1 MSPAVPAIA
10 YLSAVLTGCLFLLGV
25 ALIRE
30 YCRVDY
36 RPLHALI
43 GLILGVSFWWSLMA
57 TMKFATPSLSLK
69 VFFYRLEMVAWV
81 GVPIL
86 TTAFALISIH
96 YSDATSRRL
105 IRALFGFIAVCY
117 LVSILVPQSV
127 LFSTPR
133 LVIAGTSVS
142 LEHDVSVA
150 LSISTGVA
158 WTIALAGIGTVL
170 YRILRGWPVSPVVV
184 AVVAIPLFPGVVAT
198 LKLFSIY
205 PVGGDGFNIAPVMNS
220 LAVTMFA
227 VIAYQSGVQTVIP
240 DSRHAAIETVD
251 EGYLLANATGRV
263 LDANDAARRLTDV
276 SVGEQVPTWLGALSG
291 DRTGEQ
297 SARTPT
303 GREVNVQRNAVG
315 GFETGPEVFLIRD
328 RTEHLQRM
336 RTLESRDFLIAGL
349 PVGVFR
355 VNDGA
360 SPRVVYANQRLAD
373 MFGFS
378 DADAVSGRRVSQVFG
393 SRHVIDDES
402 IRSTAADPR
411 QVEHE
416 FFPSNSDPF
425 WGLVS
430 VYPSSAGETD
440 IIEGVVVDISAE
452 KRTEALLADTLT
464 DTARDRD
471 LIEQLWK
478 LLMSFNGFDDFADAA
493 LSVVAT
499 TGMTEAACVVRPES
513 VHDAGIEPVATEGSV
528 QLPQNIVSEATERA
542 YAEETQ
548 HTTEFEDEGSSYDL
562 IATPVVTEQVVD
574 SVFIAV
580 SSSPANDRLPALAD
594 DIATALAYKRTLSH
608 REQTAGDNRFVEL
621 QLAVPN
627 GLHPLSGFVKAA
639 EAATTPLSFNVTR
652 VDDGMTWLL
661 TRGDRDVC
669 EGLTA
674 AADADEASDS
684 APVTA
689 ITDDQCRCQIGVDT
703 ANVHHRL
710 SVEDVTVVGIS
721 ADAWTVEY
729 SVHLPPGV
737 DVSGVMDIFRT
748 RWPATRLQSRQ
759 AVEPEPVT
767 PRIFNELDGR
777 QREAVEVATRMG
789 FFARPQGATAADV
802 AEAMDTSRSTVMR
815 RIRGGEKAVFESLF
829 SSKNGHNDEQPDD
842 GRVK

>member
-1 MSPAVPAIA
+1 MSPAIPAIV
-10 YLSAVLTGCLFLLGV
+10 YLSAVLTGCLCLMGV
-25 ALIRE
+25 ALVRK
-30 YCRVDY
+30 YFRVDR

-43 GLILGVSFWWSLMA
+43 GLIVGVSFWWSAMA
-57 TMKFATPSLSLK
+57 TMKFATPSLPLK

-81 GVPIL
+81 GIPIL

-96 YSDATSRRL
+96 YSDAVSRRL
-105 IRALFGFIAVCY
+105 IRFLFGFVAVCF
-117 LVSILVPQSV
+117 LVSIILPQSM
-127 LFSTPR
+127 LFPTPR
-133 LVIAGTSVS
+133 LATAGTSVS
-142 LEHDVSVA
+142 LEHDVSVS
-150 LSISTGVA
+150 LSVITGVA
-158 WTIALAGIGTVL
+158 WTIALAGVGTVSH
-170 YRILRGWPVSPVVV
+170 RVLRGRPVSPVVV
-184 AVVAIPLFPGVVAT
+184 AVVAIPLFPGVAAT

-205 PVGGDGFNIAPVMNS
+205 PVGGEGFNIAPVMNG

-227 VIAYQSGVQTVIP
+227 AIAYQSGVQSVVP
-240 DSRHAAIETVD
+240 DSRHAAIGTVD
-251 EGYLLANATGRV
+251 EGYLLADATGVV

-276 SVGEQVPTWLGALSG
+276 SVGERVPTWLGALSG
-291 DRTGEQ
+291 ERTGEQ

-303 GREVNVQRNAVG
+303 GREVNVRRNVVD

-328 RTEHLQRM
+328 RTEHLRRM
-336 RTLESRDFLIAGL
+336 RTLESRDVLIAGL

-355 VNDGA
+355 VNGGA

-378 DADAVSGRRVSQVFG
+378 DADAVSGRRVSRVFG
-393 SRHVIDDES
+393 SRDVISNES
-402 IRSTAADPR
+402 IRSTAANPR
-411 QVEHE
+411 PVEHE
-416 FFPSNSDPF
+416 FSPSNGDPF

-430 VYPSSAGETD
+430 VYPSPAGETD

-452 KRTEALLADTLT
+452 KRTEALLAETLN

-499 TGMTEAACVVRPES
+499 TGMTEAAYVVRPES
-513 VHDAGIEPVATEGSV
+513 VHDVGIEPVATGGPV
-528 QLPQNIVSEATERA
+528 QLPRTIVSEATERA

-548 HTTEFEDEGSSYDL
+548 HATEFEHEGSSYDL
-562 IATPVVTEQVVD
+562 IATPVVTGQVVD

-580 SSSPANDRLPALAD
+580 STSPANDRLPVLSD
-594 DIATALAYKRTLSH
+594 DIATALAYKRILSH
-608 REQTAGDNRFVEL
+608 REQTAGDDQFVEL
-621 QLAVPN
+621 QVAVPN
-627 GLHPLSGFVKAA
+627 GLHPLSRFVKAA
-639 EAATTPLSFNVTR
+639 EAETAPLSFSVTR
-652 VDDGMTWLL
+652 VDDAMTWLL

-669 EGLTA
+669 DGVTA

-689 ITDDQCRCQIGVDT
+689 ISDDEYRCQVGIDT

-729 SVHLPPGV
+729 SVHLQPGV
-737 DVSGVMDIFRT
+737 EVAEVMDIFRT

-759 AVEPEPVT
+759 AVEPEPVA
-767 PRIFNELDGR
+767 PRVFNELDER

-815 RIRGGEKAVFESLF
+815 RVRGGEKAVFESLF

-842 GRVK
+842 GRVE

>member
-1 MSPAVPAIA
+1 MNPAPPPIV
-10 YLSAVLTGCLFLLGV
+10 YFSAVLTGCLLLAGV
-25 ALIRE
+25 ALVARYRRE
-30 YCRVDY
+30 PPR
-36 RPLHALI
+36 ALQT
-43 GLILGVSFWWSLMA
+43 LVGVIVAVSLWWSMTA
-57 TMKFATPSLSLK
+57 TMKFATSSLSLK
-69 VFFYRLEMVAWV
+69 VFFYRLEMIAWV
-81 GVPIL
+81 GLPIV
-86 TTAFALISIH
+86 TTSFALIAIH
-96 YSDATSRRL
+96 YSDAMSRRL
-105 IRALFGFIAVCY
+105 IRVLLGFLTVLFV
-117 LVSILVPQSV
+117 VSILVPQSV
-127 LFSTPR
+127 LFSMPR
-133 LVIAGTSVS
+133 LVPTGTSVS
-142 LEHDVSVA
+142 LEHDVSVT
-150 LSISTGVA
+150 LGIITGVA
-158 WTIALAGIGTVL
+158 WTIALAGVGMVSH
-170 YRILRGWPVSPVVV
+170 RVLRGRSVSPVVV
-184 AVVAIPLFPGVVAT
+184 AAVAVPLFPGVVAI

-205 PVGGDGFNIAPVMNS
+205 PVGGDGFNIAPVLNS

-227 VIAYQSGVQTVIP
+227 AIAYQSGVQTVVP

-251 EGYLLANATGRV
+251 EGYLLADATGVV

-276 SVGEQVPTWLGALSG
+276 SVGERVPTWLGALS
-291 DRTGEQ
+291 DERAGEQ

-303 GREVNVQRNAVG
+303 GREVNVQRNAVD

-328 RTEHLQRM
+328 RTDHLRRM
-336 RTLESRDFLIAGL
+336 RTLESRDVLISGL

-355 VNDGA
+355 VNEGA

-378 DADAVSGRRVSQVFG
+378 DADAVSGRRVSHVFG
-393 SRHVIDDES
+393 SCDVIDDES
-402 IRSTAADPR
+402 IRSTAANPR
-411 QVEHE
+411 PVEHE
-416 FFPSNSDPF
+416 FSPSNGDPF

-430 VYPSSAGETD
+430 VYPSSASESD
-440 IIEGVVVDISAE
+440 VIEGVVVDISAE
-452 KRTEALLADTLT
+452 KRTEALLAETLT

-499 TGMTEAACVVRPES
+499 TGMTDAAYVVRPES
-513 VHDAGIEPVATEGSV
+513 VHDTGTEPVATGGSV
-528 QLPQNIVSEATERA
+528 QLPRAIVSEATERA

-548 HTTEFEDEGSSYDL
+548 HTAEFEHEGTSYDL
-562 IATPVVTEQVVD
+562 IATPVVTGQVVD
-574 SVFIAV
+574 SVFMTA
-580 SSSPANDRLPALAD
+580 STAPANDRLPSLAD
-594 DIATALAYKRTLSH
+594 DVATALAYKRIFSH
-608 REQTAGDNRFVEL
+608 REQTAGDDRFVEL
-621 QLAVPN
+621 QVAVPN
-627 GLHPLSGFVKAA
+627 GLHPLSRFVKAA
-639 EAATTPLSFNVTR
+639 DAEAPLSFSVTR
-652 VDDGMTWLL
+652 VDDAMTWLL

-669 EGLTA
+669 DGVTA

-689 ITDDQCRCQIGVDT
+689 ITDNQYRCRVGVDT

-710 SVEDVTVVGIS
+710 SVEGVTVVGIS

-729 SVHLPPGV
+729 SLHLPPGV
-737 DVSGVMDIFRT
+737 EVAEVMDILRT

-767 PRIFNELDGR
+767 PRVFNELNTR

-829 SSKNGHNDEQPDD
+829 SSKNSHNDEQPDD
-842 GRVK
+842 GRVN